1 MDDTARREAEQLQ
14 ESTRWLLVVLIGAC
28 VLTAAVITV
37 TDIPDL
43 VGRRWQAVG
52 AASAAVAVVAL
63 VIALLVVLR
72 SLDPLA
78 DDEPLEASEI
88 TDQLGAADTAAPDE
102 GGAVES
108 GPDAE
113 ADADA
118 DADPDPDPDGVADAA
133 APDAVVLP
141 TVAAAPESRR
151 THRHAVHR
159 YHRTRFLVG
168 AAVVVALLAMVGMT
182 VAAVADGNNIEAQ
195 QRQALR
201 DEVQT
206 GDDGPITSPQAV
218 AVQFTTPGLRRA
230 AEAMGCTGADIGS
243 EPVQGWAVAG
253 TYRNPTVVLFAPV
266 PECEN
271 AQLALTPRD
280 GFVYPSILTRAT
292 TTTTTNRP
300 NTPTTAAPAPAP

>member
-14 ESTRWLLVVLIGAC
+14 ESTRWLLVVLVGMC
-28 VLTAAVITV
+28 VLTAAVIAV

-43 VGRRWQAVG
+43 VGRSWQVVG
-52 AASAAVAVVAL
+52 AASAAVAVVTL

-88 TDQLGAADTAAPDE
+88 ADQLDAVGAAVPD
-102 GGAVES
+102 G
-108 GPDAE
+108 
-113 ADADA
+113 DADA
-118 DADPDPDPDGVADAA
+118 DTDAEPDAAVDPDPDTQATEAA
-133 APDAVVLP
+133 ALP
-141 TVAAAPESRR
+141 TVAVVPESRR
-151 THRHAVHR
+151 AHRHAVHR

-168 AAVVVALLAMVGMT
+168 AAVVVTLLAMVGMT
-182 VAAVADGNNIEAQ
+182 VAAVADGDNIEAQ

-201 DEVQT
+201 DEVRAR
-206 GDDGPITSPQAV
+206 DDGPITSPQAV

-253 TYRNPTVVLFAPV
+253 TYRNPTVILFAPV

-271 AQLALTPRD
+271 TQIVLTASD
-280 GFVYPSILTRAT
+280 GFVYPSILTRST
-292 TTTTTNRP
+292 TTTTSDRAT
-300 NTPTTAAPAPAP
+300 TPTTAAGAP